1 MVLILGNSCDDAP
14 HNNSTSM
21 SFLRRG
27 RQLSCLQTRT
37 ISYIVSKSLRML
49 SLLCMWPILPV
60 SVDFKSEND
69 MTNLYPEWYFL
80 LVSVWHAFTRLSF
93 NHIFFPSRETLR
105 ESIFLRKLV
114 SLFSESFSVARHFIA
129 HFRLDFNSKI
139 IYLQQNIPF
148 VVTYS
153 STSTLFSLRYNFCTY
168 EKFNLPSC

>member
-37 ISYIVSKSLRML
+37 ISYIVSKSLQML

-69 MTNLYPEWYFL
+69 MTNLHPEWYFCL
-80 LVSVWHAFTRLSF
+80 FQYGMLPIDSF
-93 NHIFFPSRETLR
+93 NHIFFLSRETLR
-105 ESIFLRKLV
+105 ESNFLGKLV
-114 SLFSESFSVARHFIA
+114 FLFSQSFSVALHLIA

-139 IYLQQNIPF
+139 I
-148 VVTYS
+148 
-153 STSTLFSLRYNFCTY
+153 
-168 EKFNLPSC
+168 

>member
-1 MVLILGNSCDDAP
+1 MVLILGNSSDDAP

-49 SLLCMWPILPV
+49 SLLCIWPILPV

-80 LVSVWHAFTRLSF
+80 LDSF

-105 ESIFLRKLV
+105 ESIFLGKLV
-114 SLFSESFSVARHFIA
+114 SLFSESFSVALHFIA

-153 STSTLFSLRYNFCTY
+153 STSTLFSLQI
-168 EKFNLPSC
+168 